1 MKYFVRVLNKEATIL
16 PKKNDELTETEKS
29 PFEVG
34 DVVGFKIKKD
44 DFTGTIE
51 KGYKNAFLVSFK
63 TDDPDIIDS
72 YHDKTVI
79 NWKDLTMIKQAPRP
93 EKVEEE
99 PKEDEPEK

>member
-1 MKYFVRVLNKEATIL
+1 M

-29 PFEVG
+29 PFDIG

-51 KGYKNAFLVSFK
+51 KAYKNAFLVSFK
-63 TDDPDIIDS
+63 TDDPDILDS

-93 EKVEEE
+93 EKVEEPE
-99 PKEDEPEK
+99 AESEKDEKTK